1 MLFQRTGST
10 AGTAV
15 AHIRRFPEPFAFLS
29 REFPAEPVAEM
40 AAVLA
45 FPIEASFTD
54 RGDFAFITVPSL
66 VERLPESPGASHSK
80 MRFHFPGNG

>member
-1 MLFQRTGST
+1 MLFQCTGST

-54 RGDFAFITVPSL
+54 RSDFAFITVPAL
-66 VERLPESPGASHSK
+66 VERLPESSAAAHGK